1 MALLSEQQKLVLAA
15 VMVLKTS
22 DAERVAYVL
31 SLPLSDAKTL
41 LADLECAGLIDSNG
55 AL

>member
-1 MALLSEQQKLVLAA
+1 MALLSEKQKLVLAA

-22 DAERVAYVL
+22 NAERVAYVL
-31 SLPLSDAKTL
+31 SLPLSDTKTL
-41 LADLECAGLIDSNG
+41 LADLECAGLIDSKG